1 MLGTRNLFDRIAFSV
16 LLCVLE
22 VMEEKGVWR
31 LQGAVIILP
40 LVQLESAIAEQ
51 PGQC

>member
-1 MLGTRNLFDRIAFSV
+1 MFDWVAFSV
-16 LLCVLE
+16 LLCILE

-31 LQGAVIILP
+31 LQGVVIILP
-40 LVQLESAIAEQ
+40 HVQLESAIAEQ